1 MNLLIHDLDEI
12 EFSKLKDKYSDYKI
26 ISAHG
31 YNHPCNG
38 CFSCWI
44 KTPGQCVIKDDFD
57 DMGKNIHDADEVT
70 IISRYTFGGFSGA
83 IKNIFDRCLGYVLPY
98 FEISNGESHHQK
110 RYKEDKAFTFIFYG
124 HNLSEHEKES
134 AISYVKAVCAN
145 FRSHVKD
152 VLFKECI
159 DSILAKTDTEKNSEG
174 KVVLLNPSVRYI
186 KGNSAKL
193 LNELNK
199 LLKTETEIINLQQYT
214 NNFDELYK
222 KLYDASAIVL
232 CMPLY
237 VDGMPSQMIRFLE
250 KYLKEYDGGIKKIY
264 GLVNMGLYESNQLK
278 NIFEMIKQFSKK
290 MHFEYCGSLGISAG
304 ELIGGLTE
312 MMPLQKGPSK
322 DVYDGISELAYSIN
336 NNEKIN
342 DIYKGVRLIPRWLFI
357 KIANISFNLTGKR
370 NGLKPKDLCKTL

>member
-1 MNLLIHDLDEI
+1 MLIHDLDEI
-12 EFSKLKDKYSDYKI
+12 KFSRIKDQYTNYKI
-26 ISAHG
+26 ISAYG
-31 YNHPCNG
+31 NNHPCTG
-38 CFSCWI
+38 CFSCWT
-44 KTPGQCVIKDDFD
+44 KTPGQCVIKDDYA
-57 DMGKNIHDADEVT
+57 DMGKNIHEADEVT

-83 IKNIFDRCLGYVLPY
+83 IKNIFDRCLAYVLPY
-98 FEISNGESHHQK
+98 FEVSNGESHHQK

-124 HNLSEHEKES
+124 HNLSEHEKDS
-134 AISYVKAVCAN
+134 ARLYVKAVCAN

-152 VLFKECI
+152 VIFKE
-159 DSILAKTDTEKNSEG
+159 DEDYILAKTDTKKKSEG

-186 KGNSAKL
+186 KGNSAKF

-264 GLVNMGLYESNQLK
+264 GLVNMGLYENRQLK
-278 NIFEMIKQFSKK
+278 NILEMIKQFSEI

-304 ELIGGLTE
+304 ELIGPIMD
-312 MMPLQKGPSK
+312 MMPLQKGPGK
-322 DVYDGISELAYSIN
+322 GVYEGMLELANHIN
-336 NNEKIN
+336 NKEKMD
-342 DIYKGVRLIPRWLFI
+342 DIYKSVRLIPRWLFI

-370 NGLKPKDLCKTL
+370 NGLKPIDLRKTL